1 MCAKRNN
8 QLFSSLIKNIM
19 NYEHLAPEETIE
31 KVTAALKE
39 RNIDAVVVDTKAEAL
54 EKIKNL
60 IPAGAPVM
68 NGSSTTLQEVGFID
82 YLKEGKHGWNNV
94 HEEILKEKDPVRQA
108 ELRKQSI
115 LADYF
120 LGSVHA
126 VTEAGQLLVASASGS
141 QIPSYAFS
149 SDNVIWVVGTQKI
162 VPDLD
167 EAMKRIHDYVYPLEN
182 KRIQSV
188 GYPGSAMARV
198 LIIEREIMPN
208 RHLTVIFVRE
218 KLGF

>member
-1 MCAKRNN
+1 
-8 QLFSSLIKNIM
+8 M
-19 NYEHLAPEETIE
+19 NYEHLASEETIE
-31 KVTAALKE
+31 KVVAALKE
-39 RNIDAVVVDTKAEAL
+39 RNINAIVVDTKGEAL
-54 EKIKNL
+54 EKIKSL
-60 IPAGAPVM
+60 IPAGALVM
-68 NGSSTTLQEVGFID
+68 NGSSTTLQEIGFVD
-82 YLKEGKHGWNNV
+82 YLKEGNHGWNNV
-94 HEEILKEKDPVRQA
+94 HEEILKEKDPARQA

-126 VTEAGQLLVASASGS
+126 VTEAGQLLIASASGS

-162 VPDLD
+162 VPDR
-167 EAMKRIHDYVYPLEN
+167 ESAFKRIEDYVFPLEN
-182 KRIQSV
+182 KRMQSV
-188 GYPGSAMARV
+188 GYPGSTIGRV

-208 RHLTVIFVRE
+208 RHLTVIFVKE